1 MDRNRLGHRLDDK
14 PYQLRGRNGRAACR
28 TVSGRSLGDG
38 RQGRLLT
45 SDPGA
50 KSTSVID
57 ELRAES
63 RHRLASRPRRERKV
77 SFNELST
84 PLIADGCL
92 RRGVSLRLAP
102 PGIAAIAAGAKIAGR
117 ALPARHYGSV
127 DVFLE
132 AFGAAR
138 PGDVLVVD
146 NAGRTDEACVGDL
159 TVLEAQTAGIAALV
173 IWGVHRDTPEL
184 REIGFPLFSYGTYPA
199 GPLRLDPQEPEALSS
214 ARFGEHVIT
223 SDDIVFADDD
233 GVVFVPAERVDE
245 VLDAARAIW
254 QVEREQALRI
264 AAGETL
270 RAQTSL
276 DDYLLRRA
284 DDPSYTF
291 RQHLRQIGGAIEE

>member
-1 MDRNRLGHRLDDK
+1 M
-14 PYQLRGRNGRAACR
+14 
-28 TVSGRSLGDG
+28 
-38 RQGRLLT
+38 
-45 SDPGA
+45 
-50 KSTSVID
+50 
-57 ELRAES
+57 
-63 RHRLASRPRRERKV
+63 

-132 AFGAAR
+132 AFEASQH
-138 PGDVLVVD
+138 GDVLIVD
-146 NAGRTDEACVGDL
+146 NGGRDDEACIGDL
-159 TVLEAQTAGIAALV
+159 AVLEAQTAGIAALV
-173 IWGVHRDTPEL
+173 VWGVHRDTPEL

-276 DDYLLRRA
+276 DEYLLRRA
-284 DDPSYTF
+284 DDSSYTF
-291 RQHLRQIGGAIEE
+291 RQHLQQIGGAIEE

>member
-1 MDRNRLGHRLDDK
+1 M
-14 PYQLRGRNGRAACR
+14 
-28 TVSGRSLGDG
+28 
-38 RQGRLLT
+38 
-45 SDPGA
+45 
-50 KSTSVID
+50 
-57 ELRAES
+57 
-63 RHRLASRPRRERKV
+63 

-92 RRGVSLRLAP
+92 RRGVPLRLAP
-102 PGIAAIAAGAKIAGR
+102 PGIAGIAAGAKIAGR

-173 IWGVHRDTPEL
+173 VWGVHRDTPEL

-199 GPLRLDPQEPEALSS
+199 GPLRLDPPEPEALSS

-223 SDDIVFADDD
+223 SDDMVFADDD
-233 GVVFVPAERVDE
+233 CVAFVAADRVYE

-254 QVEREQALRI
+254 QVEREQASRI

-270 RAQTSL
+270 RAQTSF
-276 DDYLLRRA
+276 DEYLTRRA
-284 DDPSYTF
+284 NDSSYTF